1 MTERKHRVPVS
12 RQIARKSKS
21 NLAFALSTL
30 PRRRKQDM
38 LTFYAFCRVIDDIA
52 DEPVDTVE
60 ERATALEAWRQGLRH
75 GFTQPD
81 ELQEE
86 LAEVIERYSIDREL
100 LVEIVDG
107 VGCDL
112 SQCRYETYSDLL
124 GYCYKVACVVG
135 LVSIEIFG
143 YKNPA
148 CKDYSVALGYALQLT
163 NIIRDV
169 GEDARNGRIYLPQ
182 EDLRKFGVTDE
193 QLIRGV
199 HTPQFESLMQFE
211 HDRARSFYRE
221 AEKLLPKEDRQ
232 TMLAAEMMAQVYSE
246 ILEKIRRR
254 HFQVFGPRISLGK
267 LRKITILSAYT
278 ARGMLR
284 AV

>member
-1 MTERKHRVPVS
+1 MTERSTSVPVS

-38 LTFYAFCRVIDDIA
+38 VTFYAFCRVIDDIA

-60 ERATALEAWRQGLRH
+60 ERAAALEAWRQGLRH
-75 GFTQPD
+75 GFANPD
-81 ELQEE
+81 ELQRE
-86 LAEVIERYSIDREL
+86 LMEVIDRYSIDREL
-100 LVEIVDG
+100 LVEIING
-107 VGCDL
+107 VSCDL
-112 SQCRYETYSDLL
+112 HQCRYETYADLL
-124 GYCYKVACVVG
+124 AYCYKVACVVG

-143 YKNPA
+143 YKNPR

-182 EDLRKFGVTDE
+182 EDLRNFGVTEE

-199 HTPQFESLMQFE
+199 HTPEFEALMQYE
-211 HDRARSFYRE
+211 HDRARSFYTE
-221 AEKLLPKEDRQ
+221 AEKLLPKEDRR
-232 TMLAAEMMAQVYSE
+232 TMLAAEMMAQVYGE

-254 HFQVFGPRISLGK
+254 HFQVFGPRIGLGK